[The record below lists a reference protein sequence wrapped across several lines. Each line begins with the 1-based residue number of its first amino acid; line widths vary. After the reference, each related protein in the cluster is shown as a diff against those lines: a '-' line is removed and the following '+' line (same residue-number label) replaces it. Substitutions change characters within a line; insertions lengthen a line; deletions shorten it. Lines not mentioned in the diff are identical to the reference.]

1 MWRGCEHCDDQAED
15 GEAEAKPEAARN
27 SWNKGDHRQG
37 VGGVGPVGG
46 SLLFGIKEG
55 LDVM

>member
-1 MWRGCEHCDDQAED
+1 MWRGCECCDDQVED

-27 SWNKGDHRQG
+27 SRNKGDHRRG
-37 VGGVGPVGG
+37 LRVGPVGG

-55 LDVM
+55 LDVT